1 MRRLVVTVSQ
11 AGRRTELRYRLER
24 HAHEQPLDCLE
35 RLRAA
40 VFLTG
45 VAVTNAKVIEQD
57 REWVASPDLLR
68 MTNAPLGQRRLM
80 NDLAADIGPT
90 CWLRVLSS
98 AVN

>member
-11 AGRRTELRYRLER
+11 AGRRTELRYRLEP

-45 VAVTNAKVIEQD
+45 VAVTSAKVIEQD

-68 MTNAPLGQRRLM
+68 MTNALGQRRLM

-98 AVN
+98 AVY